1 MLIRKLLSPRTV
13 ALSAAL
19 AILVALFPAP
29 VAGESQAG
37 PTPPTLAEAE
47 KFMAEAEARLLK
59 LFVARDRA
67 QWVAATYITED
78 TETLAAQANELVI
91 AASMELA
98 QKATRFAALSLPAD
112 LARKMAL
119 LKSSQVLPAPSDA
132 AKREELTQ
140 IAAELE
146 GIYGRGKY
154 CPPDGSTGANGAQ
167 GPGAADCLDI
177 GQLSEILSTS
187 RDPKRLEMAWTG
199 WHTISRPMRAKYQ
212 RFVELA
218 NEGAGELGYAN
229 LGELWRS
236 KYDMPPD
243 AFVAELDRLW
253 GQVKP
258 LYDSLHCYVRA
269 RLTATY
275 GQDLVPPGKP
285 IPAQLLGNMW
295 AQQWGNIYDIV
306 KPANVVDTGYDLT
319 GRLKAKG
326 VDELGMVRYGEG
338 FFSSLG
344 FAKLP
349 ETFWTRSMFL
359 KPRDRDV
366 VCHASA
372 WDLDQK
378 DDLRIKMCIQV
389 NEEDFS
395 TIHHELGHNYYQRAY
410 NQQPTLFL
418 DSANDGFHEALGD
431 TVALSVTPAYLKT
444 LGLIDKEPP
453 AEADIALLLQKAL
466 DKVAFLP
473 FGLTIDKW
481 RWEVF
486 SGKVQPAHYNQAW
499 WDLKLK
505 YQGVVPPA
513 ARSEADF
520 DPGAKYHVPG
530 NTPYMRYF
538 LADVLQF
545 QFQRALC
552 KTAGQ
557 SSGQSGPLH
566 RCSIYG
572 SKAAGDR
579 LNAMM
584 EMGASKPWPDALEA
598 LTGERSMDASAI
610 LDYFAPLRTWLDQ
623 QNRGQ
628 VCGW

>member
-1 MLIRKLLSPRTV
+1 MRHLKSLSPGMVAFGAAFTFLTV
-13 ALSAAL
+13 
-19 AILVALFPAP
+19 LFPLAAHSAP
-29 VAGESQAG
+29 
-37 PTPPTLAEAE
+37 PPTAATAAPTTAPTAAEAE
-47 KFMAEAEARLLK
+47 AFMAGAEARLLK
-59 LFVARDRA
+59 LFIARDRA

-91 AASMELA
+91 AAAMELA
-98 QKATRFAALSLPAD
+98 QKATRFAGLQLPAE
-112 LARKMAL
+112 LERKMGL

-132 AKREELTQ
+132 AKRAELTQ
-140 IAAELE
+140 LAAELE
-146 GIYGRGKY
+146 GMYGRGKY
-154 CPPDGSTGANGAQ
+154 CPEGKADGS
-167 GPGAADCLDI
+167 DCMDL
-177 GQLSEILSTS
+177 GQLSDVLTTS
-187 RDPKRLEMAWTG
+187 RDPRELERAWTG
-199 WHTISRPMRAKYQ
+199 WHSISRPMRAKYQ
-212 RFVELA
+212 RFVELG

-236 KYDMPPD
+236 KYDMSPD
-243 AFVAELDRLW
+243 AFEAELDRLW

-269 RLTATY
+269 RLTEKY
-275 GQDLVPPGKP
+275 GKELVPPGKP

-295 AQQWGNIYDIV
+295 AQQWGGIYDLV
-306 KPANVVDTGYDLT
+306 KPKSVALPGFDLT
-319 GRLKAKG
+319 ERLQAKG

-344 FAKLP
+344 FEKLP
-349 ETFWTRSMFL
+349 ESFWKRSMFL

-372 WDLDQK
+372 WDIDQK
-378 DDLRIKMCIQV
+378 DDLRIKMCIQI

-410 NQQPTLFL
+410 NGLSTLFL

-444 LGLIDKEPP
+444 LGLIDQEPP
-453 AEADIALLLQKAL
+453 ADADIALLLQKAL

-486 SGKVQPAHYNQAW
+486 SGKVSPEHYNQAW
-499 WDLKLK
+499 WDLKLE

-520 DPGAKYHVPG
+520 DPGAKFHVPG

-545 QFQRALC
+545 QFHRALC
-552 KTAGQ
+552 QTAGY
-557 SSGQSGPLH
+557 SSDKSGPLH

-572 SKAAGDR
+572 SAAAGER

-584 EMGASKPWPDALEA
+584 EMGASKPWPEALQA
-598 LTGERSMDASAI
+598 LTGQSTMDASAI
-610 LDYFAPLRTWLDQ
+610 LDYFAPLQTWLDG
-623 QNRGQ
+623 QNKGQ

>member
-1 MLIRKLLSPRTV
+1 MPTRKPSQSGVAAVRALRLLPLALL
-13 ALSAAL
+13 ALSFLLPPSVFAAE
-19 AILVALFPAP
+19 PAAKP
-29 VAGESQAG
+29 AAATV
-37 PTPPTLAEAE
+37 AEAE

-59 LFVARDRA
+59 LFIARDRA
-67 QWVAATYITED
+67 QWIAATYITED

-98 QKATRFAALSLPAD
+98 QKATRFAGLKLPAA
-112 LARKMAL
+112 LARKIGL
-119 LKSSQVLPAPSDA
+119 LKSSQVLPAPADA

-140 IAAELE
+140 LAAELE
-146 GIYGRGKY
+146 GMYGRGKY
-154 CPPDGSTGANGAQ
+154 CPEGKSGD
-167 GPGAADCLDI
+167 DCLDL
-177 GQLSEILSTS
+177 GELSDILSSS
-187 RDPKRLEMAWTG
+187 RDPKQLEMAWTG
-199 WHTISRPMRAKYQ
+199 WHSISRPMRSKYQ

-218 NEGAGELGYAN
+218 NEGAAELGYRN

-236 KYDMPPD
+236 KYDMAPD

-269 RLTATY
+269 RLTETY
-275 GQDLVPPGKP
+275 GKELVPPGKP

-295 AQQWGNIYDIV
+295 AQQWGSIYDIV
-306 KPANVVDTGYDLT
+306 KPTNVVDTGYDLT
-319 GRLKAKG
+319 ARLQAKG

-344 FAKLP
+344 FEKLP
-349 ETFWTRSMFL
+349 ATFWTRSMFL

-378 DDLRIKMCIQV
+378 DDLRIKMCIQIT
-389 NEEDFS
+389 EDDFS

-410 NQQPTLFL
+410 NAQPTLFL

-444 LGLIDKEPP
+444 LGLIDSEPP
-453 AEADIALLLQKAL
+453 AEADVALLLQKAL

-473 FGLTIDKW
+473 FGLIIDKW
-481 RWEVF
+481 RWQVF
-486 SGKVQPAHYNQAW
+486 SGEVAPGNYNQAW
-499 WDLKLK
+499 WDLKRK
-505 YQGVVPPA
+505 YQGVAPPA
-513 ARSEADF
+513 TRSEADF
-520 DPGAKYHVPG
+520 DPGAKFHVPG

-545 QFQRALC
+545 QFHRALC
-552 KTAGQ
+552 QTAGY
-557 SSGQSGPLH
+557 SPEKSGPLH

-572 SKAAGDR
+572 SEKAGEK
-579 LNAMM
+579 LGAMM
-584 EMGASKPWPDALEA
+584 ALGASQPWPDALEA
-598 LTGERSMDASAI
+598 LTGQRQMDASAI
-610 LDYFAPLRTWLDQ
+610 LDYFAPLKTWLDA
-623 QNRGQ
+623 QNEGQ

>member
-1 MLIRKLLSPRTV
+1 MLTRKPSQSGVAAVRALRLLPLALL
-13 ALSAAL
+13 ALSFLLPPAVFAAE
-19 AILVALFPAP
+19 PAAKP
-29 VAGESQAG
+29 AAATV
-37 PTPPTLAEAE
+37 AEAE

-59 LFVARDRA
+59 LFIARDRA
-67 QWVAATYITED
+67 QWIAATYITED

-98 QKATRFAALSLPAD
+98 QKATRFAGLKLPAA
-112 LARKMAL
+112 LERKMGL
-119 LKSSQVLPAPSDA
+119 LKSSQVLPAPADA

-140 IAAELE
+140 LAAELE
-146 GIYGRGKY
+146 GMYGRGKY
-154 CPPDGSTGANGAQ
+154 CPEGKSGD
-167 GPGAADCLDI
+167 DCLDL
-177 GQLSEILSTS
+177 GELSDILSSS
-187 RDPKRLEMAWTG
+187 RDPKQLEMAWTG
-199 WHTISRPMRAKYQ
+199 WHSISRPMRSKYQ

-218 NEGAGELGYAN
+218 NEGAAELGYRN

-236 KYDMPPD
+236 KYDMAPD

-269 RLTATY
+269 RLTETY
-275 GQDLVPPGKP
+275 GKELVPPGKP

-295 AQQWGNIYDIV
+295 AQQWGSIYDIV
-306 KPANVVDTGYDLT
+306 KPTNVVDTGYDLT
-319 GRLKAKG
+319 ARLQAKG

-344 FAKLP
+344 FEKLP
-349 ETFWTRSMFL
+349 ATFWTRSMFL

-378 DDLRIKMCIQV
+378 DDLRIKMCIQIT
-389 NEEDFS
+389 EDDFS

-410 NQQPTLFL
+410 NTQPTLFL

-444 LGLIDKEPP
+444 LGLIDSEPP
-453 AEADIALLLQKAL
+453 AEADVALLLQKAL

-473 FGLTIDKW
+473 FGLIIDKW
-481 RWEVF
+481 RWQVF
-486 SGKVQPAHYNQAW
+486 SGEVAPGNYNQAW
-499 WDLKLK
+499 WDLKRK
-505 YQGVVPPA
+505 YQGVAPPA

-520 DPGAKYHVPG
+520 DPGAKFHVPG

-545 QFQRALC
+545 QFHRALC
-552 KTAGQ
+552 QTAGY
-557 SSGQSGPLH
+557 SPEKSGPLH

-572 SKAAGDR
+572 SEKAGEK
-579 LNAMM
+579 LGAMM
-584 EMGASKPWPDALEA
+584 ALGASQPWPDALEA
-598 LTGERSMDASAI
+598 LTGQRQMDASAI
-610 LDYFAPLRTWLDQ
+610 LDYFAPLKTWLDA
-623 QNRGQ
+623 QNEGQ

>member
-1 MLIRKLLSPRTV
+1 MRHPKPLSPGTV
-13 ALSAAL
+13 AFGAAFLFLMVIFPPAAHSAPPPASPT
-19 AILVALFPAP
+19 VA
-29 VAGESQAG
+29 
-37 PTPPTLAEAE
+37 PTIAEAE
-47 KFMAEAEARLLK
+47 TFMADAEARLLK
-59 LFVARDRA
+59 LYIARDRA
-67 QWVAATYITED
+67 QWVAATYITQD

-91 AASMELA
+91 AAAMELA
-98 QKATRFAALSLPAD
+98 QKATRFSALKLPAE
-112 LARKMAL
+112 LERKMGL

-140 IAAELE
+140 LAAELE
-146 GIYGRGKY
+146 GMYGRGKY
-154 CPPDGSTGANGAQ
+154 CPEGKTGD
-167 GPGAADCLDI
+167 DCLDL
-177 GQLSEILSTS
+177 GELSDILSSS
-187 RDPKRLEMAWTG
+187 RDPKQLEMAWTG

-212 RFVELA
+212 RFVELG

-236 KYDMPPD
+236 KYDMAPE
-243 AFVAELDRLW
+243 AFEAELDRLW

-269 RLTATY
+269 RLTEKY
-275 GQDLVPPGKP
+275 GKEIVPPGKP
-285 IPAQLLGNMW
+285 IPTQLLGNMW
-295 AQQWGNIYDIV
+295 AQQWGGIYDVV
-306 KPANVVDTGYDLT
+306 KPKSAVDPGFDLT
-319 GRLKAKG
+319 ERLKAKG

-349 ETFWTRSMFL
+349 ATFWERSMFL

-372 WDLDQK
+372 WDIDQK

-389 NEEDFS
+389 NEDDFS

-410 NQQPTLFL
+410 NAQSTLFL

-444 LGLIDKEPP
+444 LGLIDQQPP
-453 AEADIALLLQKAL
+453 ADADIALLLQRAL

-473 FGLTIDKW
+473 FGLVIDKW

-486 SGKVQPAHYNQAW
+486 SGKVPPAQYNQAW
-499 WDLKLK
+499 WDLKLR
-505 YQGVVPPA
+505 YQGVAPPA

-520 DPGAKYHVPG
+520 DPGAKFHVPG

-545 QFQRALC
+545 QFHRALC
-552 KTAGQ
+552 QTAGY
-557 SSGQSGPLH
+557 SSEKSGPLH
-566 RCSIYG
+566 RCSVYG
-572 SKAAGDR
+572 SAAAGEK
-579 LNAMM
+579 LASMM
-584 EMGASKPWPDALEA
+584 AMGASKPWPEALAA
-598 LTGERSMDASAI
+598 LTGQRSMDASAI
-610 LDYFAPLRTWLDQ
+610 LDYFAPLQVWLDS
-623 QNRGQ
+623 QNQGQ

>member
-1 MLIRKLLSPRTV
+1 MPTRNPSPSPMT
-13 ALSAAL
+13 ALAAAL
-19 AILVALFPAP
+19 AMLCALAAVP
-29 VAGESQAG
+29 VFADSHAE
-37 PTPPTLAEAE
+37 PTVAEATA
-47 KFMAEAEARLLK
+47 FMAEAEARLLK
-59 LFVARDRA
+59 LYVARDRA
-67 QWVAATYITED
+67 QWVAATYIIED
-78 TETLAAQANELVI
+78 TETLAAQANEAVI

-98 QKATRFAALSLPAD
+98 QKATRFSGLKLPAD
-112 LARKMAL
+112 LARKMTL
-119 LKSSQVLPAPSDA
+119 LKTSQVLPAPADA

-140 IAAELE
+140 LAAELE
-146 GIYGRGKY
+146 GMYGRGKF
-154 CPPDGSTGANGAQ
+154 CPAGKTGE
-167 GPGAADCLDI
+167 DCYDI
-177 GQLSEILSTS
+177 GELSDILATS
-187 RDPKRLEMAWTG
+187 RDPKALAAAWTQ
-199 WHTISRPMRAKYQ
+199 WHTISREMRPKYQ

-236 KYDMPPD
+236 KYDMAPD

-269 RLTATY
+269 RLAEQY
-275 GQDLVPPGKP
+275 GKEVVKPGEP

-295 AQQWGNIYDIV
+295 AQQWGTIYDVV
-306 KPANVVDTGYDLT
+306 KPRNVVDPGFDLAE
-319 GRLKAKG
+319 RLKAKKA
-326 VDELGMVRYGEG
+326 DELAMVRYGEG

-344 FAKLP
+344 FEKLP
-349 ETFWTRSMFL
+349 QTFWERSMFT

-378 DDLRIKMCIQV
+378 EDLRIKMCIQIT
-389 NEEDFS
+389 EDDFS

-410 NQQPTLFL
+410 NRQPTLFL

-431 TVALSVTPAYLKT
+431 TIALSVTPAYLKT
-444 LGLIDKEPP
+444 LGLIEKEPP
-453 AEADIALLLQKAL
+453 AEADIALLLQRAL

-486 SGKVQPAHYNQAW
+486 SGKIPPASYNQAW
-499 WDLKLK
+499 WDLKLE
-505 YQGVVPPA
+505 YQGIVPPA
-513 ARSEADF
+513 PRSEADF
-520 DPGAKYHVPG
+520 DPGAKFHVPG

-545 QFQRALC
+545 QFHRALC
-552 KTAGQ
+552 KTA
-557 SSGQSGPLH
+557 GQSGPLH

-572 SKAAGDR
+572 SEAAGDR
-579 LNAMM
+579 LDAMM
-584 EMGASKPWPDALEA
+584 QMGSSKPWPDALEA
-598 LTGERSMDASAI
+598 LTGQREMDASAI
-610 LDYFAPLRTWLDQ
+610 LDYFAPLQTWLDT
-623 QNRGQ
+623 QNKGQ

>member
-1 MLIRKLLSPRTV
+1 MPTRNPSPSPMT
-13 ALSAAL
+13 ALAAAL
-19 AILVALFPAP
+19 AMLCALAAVP
-29 VAGESQAG
+29 VFADSHAE
-37 PTPPTLAEAE
+37 PTVAEATA
-47 KFMAEAEARLLK
+47 FMAEAEARLLK
-59 LFVARDRA
+59 LYVARDRA
-67 QWVAATYITED
+67 QWVAATYIIED
-78 TETLAAQANELVI
+78 TETLAAQANEAVI

-98 QKATRFAALSLPAD
+98 QKATRFSGLKLPAD
-112 LARKMAL
+112 LARKMTL
-119 LKSSQVLPAPSDA
+119 LKTSQVLPAPADA

-140 IAAELE
+140 LAAELE
-146 GIYGRGKY
+146 GMYGRGKF
-154 CPPDGSTGANGAQ
+154 CPPGKTGE
-167 GPGAADCLDI
+167 DCYDI
-177 GQLSEILSTS
+177 GELSDILATS
-187 RDPKRLEMAWTG
+187 RDPKALAAAWTQ
-199 WHTISRPMRAKYQ
+199 WHTISREMRPKYQ

-236 KYDMPPD
+236 KYDMAPD

-269 RLTATY
+269 RLAEQY
-275 GQDLVPPGKP
+275 GKEVVKPGEP

-295 AQQWGNIYDIV
+295 AQQWGTIYDVV
-306 KPANVVDTGYDLT
+306 KPRNVVDPGFDLAE
-319 GRLKAKG
+319 RLKAKKA
-326 VDELGMVRYGEG
+326 DELAMVRYGEG

-344 FAKLP
+344 FEKLP
-349 ETFWTRSMFL
+349 QTFWERSMFT

-378 DDLRIKMCIQV
+378 EDLRIKMCIQIT
-389 NEEDFS
+389 EDDFS

-410 NQQPTLFL
+410 NRQPTLFL

-431 TVALSVTPAYLKT
+431 TIALSVTPAYLKT
-444 LGLIDKEPP
+444 LGLIEKEPP
-453 AEADIALLLQKAL
+453 AEADIALLLQRAL

-486 SGKVQPAHYNQAW
+486 SGKIPPASYNQAW
-499 WDLKLK
+499 WDLKLE
-505 YQGVVPPA
+505 YQGIVPPA
-513 ARSEADF
+513 PRSEADF
-520 DPGAKYHVPG
+520 DPGAKFHVPG

-545 QFQRALC
+545 QFHRALC
-552 KTAGQ
+552 KTA
-557 SSGQSGPLH
+557 GQSGPLH

-572 SKAAGDR
+572 SEAAGDR
-579 LNAMM
+579 LDAMM
-584 EMGASKPWPDALEA
+584 QMGSSKPWPDALEA
-598 LTGERSMDASAI
+598 LTGQREMDASAI
-610 LDYFAPLRTWLDQ
+610 LDYFAPLQTWLDT
-623 QNRGQ
+623 QNKGQ

>member
-1 MLIRKLLSPRTV
+1 MPTRKLLLPGTV
-13 ALSAAL
+13 ARCAAF
-19 AILVALFPAP
+19 AIFVALLPAP
-29 VAGESQAG
+29 VAGESQDK
-37 PTPPTLAEAE
+37 PTAAEAE

-91 AASMELA
+91 AAAMELA
-98 QKATRFAALSLPAD
+98 QKATRFAALQLPAD

-119 LKSSQVLPAPSDA
+119 LKSSQVLPAPADA

-140 IAAELE
+140 LAAELE
-146 GIYGRGKY
+146 GMYGRGKY
-154 CPPDGSTGANGAQ
+154 CPAEKATGSDTV
-167 GPGAADCLDI
+167 DCLDI
-177 GQLSEILSTS
+177 GQLSDILSTS
-187 RDPKRLEMAWTG
+187 RDPKELERAWTG
-199 WHTISRPMRAKYQ
+199 WHSISPPMRAKYQ
-212 RFVELA
+212 RFVELG
-218 NEGAGELGYAN
+218 NEGAQELGYAN

-236 KYDMPPD
+236 KYDMAPD

-253 GQVKP
+253 GQVRP

-269 RLTATY
+269 RLGEQY
-275 GQDLVPPGKP
+275 GNELVKPGAP
-285 IPAQLLGNMW
+285 IPAHLLGNMW
-295 AQQWGNIYDIV
+295 AQQWGSIYDIV
-306 KPANVVDTGYDLT
+306 KPKNVVDTGYDLT
-319 GRLKAKG
+319 ARLKAKG
-326 VDELGMVRYGEG
+326 IDELGMVRYGEA
-338 FFSSLG
+338 FFSALG

-349 ETFWTRSMFL
+349 ATFWTRSLFT

-372 WDLDQK
+372 WDVDQQ

-389 NEEDFS
+389 TEDDFS
-395 TIHHELGHNYYQRAY
+395 VIHHELGHNYYQRAY
-410 NQQPTLFL
+410 NSQPTLFL

-431 TVALSVTPAYLKT
+431 TIALSVTPAYLKT

-453 AEADIALLLQKAL
+453 AEADIALLLQRAL

-473 FGLTIDKW
+473 FGLIIDKW

-486 SGKVQPAHYNQAW
+486 SGAVQPSHYNQAW
-499 WDLKLK
+499 WDLKRK

-513 ARSEADF
+513 TRSEADF
-520 DPGAKYHVPG
+520 DPGAKYHVPA

-552 KTAGQ
+552 HAAGEK
-557 SSGQSGPLH
+557 GPLH

-572 SKAAGDR
+572 SQAAGEK

-584 EMGASKPWPDALEA
+584 AMGASKPWPEALEA

-610 LDYFAPLRTWLDQ
+610 LDYFAPLKSWLDE

>member
-1 MLIRKLLSPRTV
+1 MPTYRLSFFR
-13 ALSAAL
+13 AAAL
-19 AILVALFPAP
+19 GLLLALVAVASPVTAGAEAPAK
-29 VAGESQAG
+29 
-37 PTPPTLAEAE
+37 PTVAEAE
-47 KFMAEAEARLLK
+47 QFMAEAEARLLK
-59 LFVARDRA
+59 LYIARDRA
-67 QWVAATYITED
+67 QWVAATYITGD

-91 AASMELA
+91 AAAMELA
-98 QKATRFAALSLPAD
+98 QKATRFAGVKLPAE
-112 LARKMAL
+112 LERKMGL

-140 IAAELE
+140 LAAELE
-146 GIYGRGKY
+146 GMYGRGKY
-154 CPPDGSTGANGAQ
+154 CPPAK
-167 GPGAADCLDI
+167 PGECMDI
-177 GQLSEILSTS
+177 GQLSTVLTTS
-187 RDPKRLEMAWTG
+187 RDPKELETAWAG
-199 WHTISRPMRAKYQ
+199 WHSISRPMRGKYQ

-218 NEGAGELGYAN
+218 NEGAKELGYAN

-236 KYDMPPD
+236 KYDMQPD
-243 AFVAELDRLW
+243 AFAAELDRLW

-275 GQDLVPPGKP
+275 GKEVVPPGAP
-285 IPAQLLGNMW
+285 IPAHLLGNMW
-295 AQQWGNIYDIV
+295 AQQWGGIYDLV
-306 KPANVVDTGYDLT
+306 KPANAVLPGFDLT
-319 GRLKAKG
+319 TQLKAKG

-344 FAKLP
+344 FEKLP
-349 ETFWTRSMFL
+349 ATFWERSMFT

-372 WDLDQK
+372 WDIDQK
-378 DDLRIKMCIQV
+378 DDLRIKMCIEI

-410 NQQPTLFL
+410 NRKSTLFL

-431 TVALSVTPAYLKT
+431 TVALSVTPAYLKS

-453 AEADIALLLQKAL
+453 AEADIALLLQTAL

-486 SGKVQPAHYNQAW
+486 SGKIPPAQYNQAW
-499 WDLKLK
+499 WELKRK
-505 YQGVVPPA
+505 YQGVAPPA

-520 DPGAKYHVPG
+520 DPGAKFHVPG

-545 QFQRALC
+545 QFHRALC
-552 KTAGQ
+552 ETAGQ
-557 SSGQSGPLH
+557 KGPLH
-566 RCSIYG
+566 RCSIYD
-572 SKAAGDR
+572 SKAAGEK
-579 LNAMM
+579 LGAMM
-584 EMGASKPWPDALEA
+584 EMGSSRPWPEAMAA
-598 LTGERSMDASAI
+598 LTGERAMDASAI
-610 LDYFAPLRTWLDQ
+610 LDYFAPLQTWLTE
-623 QNRGQ
+623 QNKGQ

>member
-1 MLIRKLLSPRTV
+1 MPTRKPSQSGVAAVRALRLLPLALL
-13 ALSAAL
+13 ALSFLLPPSVFAAE
-19 AILVALFPAP
+19 PAAKP
-29 VAGESQAG
+29 AAATV
-37 PTPPTLAEAE
+37 AEAE

-59 LFVARDRA
+59 LFIARDRA
-67 QWVAATYITED
+67 QWIAATYITED

-98 QKATRFAALSLPAD
+98 QKATRFAGLKLPAA
-112 LARKMAL
+112 LERKMGL
-119 LKSSQVLPAPSDA
+119 LKSSQVLPAPADA

-140 IAAELE
+140 LAAELE
-146 GIYGRGKY
+146 GMYGRGKY
-154 CPPDGSTGANGAQ
+154 CPEGKSGD
-167 GPGAADCLDI
+167 DCLDL
-177 GQLSEILSTS
+177 GELSDILSSS
-187 RDPKRLEMAWTG
+187 RDPKQLEMAWTG
-199 WHTISRPMRAKYQ
+199 WHSISRPMRSKYQ

-218 NEGAGELGYAN
+218 NEGAAELGYRN

-236 KYDMPPD
+236 KYDMAPD

-269 RLTATY
+269 RLTETY
-275 GQDLVPPGKP
+275 GKELVPPGKP

-295 AQQWGNIYDIV
+295 AQQWGSIYDIV
-306 KPANVVDTGYDLT
+306 KPKNVVDPGYDLT
-319 GRLKAKG
+319 ARLQAKG

-344 FAKLP
+344 FEKLP
-349 ETFWTRSMFL
+349 DTFWTRSMFL

-372 WDLDQK
+372 WDVDQK
-378 DDLRIKMCIQV
+378 DDLRIKMCIQIT
-389 NEEDFS
+389 EDDFS

-410 NQQPTLFL
+410 NAQPTLFL

-444 LGLIDKEPP
+444 LGLIDSEPP
-453 AEADIALLLQKAL
+453 AEADVALLLQKAL

-473 FGLTIDKW
+473 FGLIIDKW
-481 RWEVF
+481 RWQVF
-486 SGKVQPAHYNQAW
+486 SGEVAPGNYNQAW
-499 WDLKLK
+499 WDLKRK
-505 YQGVVPPA
+505 YQGVAPPA

-545 QFQRALC
+545 QFHRALC
-552 KTAGQ
+552 QTAGY
-557 SSGQSGPLH
+557 SPEKSGPLH

-572 SKAAGDR
+572 SEKAGEK
-579 LNAMM
+579 LGAMM
-584 EMGASKPWPDALEA
+584 ALGASQPWPDALEA
-598 LTGERSMDASAI
+598 LTGQRQMDASAI
-610 LDYFAPLRTWLDQ
+610 LDYFAPLKTWLDA
-623 QNRGQ
+623 QNEGQ

>member
-1 MLIRKLLSPRTV
+1 MLTRKPSQSGVAAVRALRLLPLALL
-13 ALSAAL
+13 ALSFLLPPAVFAAE
-19 AILVALFPAP
+19 PAAKP
-29 VAGESQAG
+29 AAATV
-37 PTPPTLAEAE
+37 AEAE

-59 LFVARDRA
+59 LFIARDRA
-67 QWVAATYITED
+67 QWIAATYITED

-98 QKATRFAALSLPAD
+98 QRATRFAGLKLPAA
-112 LARKMAL
+112 LERKMGL
-119 LKSSQVLPAPSDA
+119 LKSSQVLPAPADA

-140 IAAELE
+140 LAAELE
-146 GIYGRGKY
+146 GMYGRGKY
-154 CPPDGSTGANGAQ
+154 CPEGKAGD
-167 GPGAADCLDI
+167 DCLDL
-177 GQLSEILSTS
+177 GELSDILSSS
-187 RDPKRLEMAWTG
+187 RDPKQLEMAWTG
-199 WHTISRPMRAKYQ
+199 WHSISRPMRSKYQ

-218 NEGAGELGYAN
+218 NEGAAELGYRN

-236 KYDMPPD
+236 KYDMAPD

-269 RLTATY
+269 RLTETY
-275 GQDLVPPGKP
+275 GKELVPPGKP

-295 AQQWGNIYDIV
+295 AQQWGSIYDIV
-306 KPANVVDTGYDLT
+306 KPTNVVDTGYDLT
-319 GRLKAKG
+319 ARLQAKG

-338 FFSSLG
+338 FFSSLA
-344 FAKLP
+344 FEKLP
-349 ETFWTRSMFL
+349 ATFWTRSMFL

-378 DDLRIKMCIQV
+378 DDLRIKMCIQIT
-389 NEEDFS
+389 EDDFS

-410 NQQPTLFL
+410 NTQPTLFL

-444 LGLIDKEPP
+444 LGLIDSEPP
-453 AEADIALLLQKAL
+453 AEADVALLLQKAL

-473 FGLTIDKW
+473 FGLIIDKW
-481 RWEVF
+481 RWQVF
-486 SGKVQPAHYNQAW
+486 SGEVAPGNYNQAW
-499 WDLKLK
+499 WDLKRK
-505 YQGVVPPA
+505 YQGVAPPA

-520 DPGAKYHVPG
+520 DPGAKFHVPG

-545 QFQRALC
+545 QFHRALC
-552 KTAGQ
+552 QTAGY
-557 SSGQSGPLH
+557 SPEKSGPLH

-572 SKAAGDR
+572 SEKAGEK
-579 LNAMM
+579 LGAMM
-584 EMGASKPWPDALEA
+584 ALGASQPWPDALEA
-598 LTGERSMDASAI
+598 LTGQRQMDASAI
-610 LDYFAPLRTWLDQ
+610 LDYFAPLKTWLDA
-623 QNRGQ
+623 QNEGQ

>member
-1 MLIRKLLSPRTV
+1 MSIRKTLETGAAAPGALRLLSCTLL
-13 ALSAAL
+13 ALGL
-19 AILVALFPAP
+19 LWP
-29 VAGESQAG
+29 VASQAAAKPAA
-37 PTPPTLAEAE
+37 PTVAEAE
-47 KFMAEAEARLLK
+47 TFMAEAEARLLK
-59 LFVARDRA
+59 LFIARDRA

-78 TETLAAQANELVI
+78 TETMAAQANELVI
-91 AASMELA
+91 AAAMELA
-98 QKATRFAALSLPAD
+98 QKATRFAGLKLPAE
-112 LARKMAL
+112 LERKMGL
-119 LKSSQVLPAPSDA
+119 LKSSQVLPAPADA

-140 IAAELE
+140 LAAELE
-146 GIYGRGKY
+146 GMYGRGKF
-154 CPPDGSTGANGAQ
+154 CPEGKTGD
-167 GPGAADCLDI
+167 DCLDL
-177 GQLSEILSTS
+177 GELSDILSSS
-187 RDPKRLEMAWTG
+187 RDPKQLEMAWTG
-199 WHTISRPMRAKYQ
+199 WHSIARPMRAKYQ

-218 NEGAGELGYAN
+218 NQGAVELGYRN

-243 AFVAELDRLW
+243 AFIAELDRLW

-258 LYDSLHCYVRA
+258 LYDSLHCYVRG
-269 RLTATY
+269 RLAEKY
-275 GQDLVPPGKP
+275 GAELVAPGKP

-295 AQQWGNIYDIV
+295 AQQWGGIYDLV
-306 KPANVVDTGYDLT
+306 KPQNVVDPGYDLT
-319 GRLKAKG
+319 SRLQAKG

-349 ETFWTRSMFL
+349 ETFWQRSMFV

-372 WDLDQK
+372 WDVDQK
-378 DDLRIKMCIQV
+378 DDLRIKMCIGI
-389 NEEDFS
+389 NEDDFS

-410 NQQPTLFL
+410 NEQPTLFL

-431 TVALSVTPAYLKT
+431 TVALSVTPAYLKK
-444 LGLIDKEPP
+444 LGLIDQEPP
-453 AEADIALLLQKAL
+453 ADADVALLLQTAL

-473 FGLTIDKW
+473 FGLIIDKW
-481 RWEVF
+481 RWQVF
-486 SGKVQPAHYNQAW
+486 SGEVPADRYNQAW
-499 WDLKLK
+499 WDLKRK
-505 YQGVVPPA
+505 YQGVAPPA

-545 QFQRALC
+545 QFHRALC
-552 KTAGQ
+552 RTA
-557 SSGQSGPLH
+557 GQSGPLH

-572 SKAAGDR
+572 SAAAGEK
-579 LNAMM
+579 LQAMM
-584 EMGASKPWPDALEA
+584 ALGASEPWPDALQA
-598 LTGERSMDASAI
+598 LTGERQMDATAI
-610 LDYFAPLRTWLDQ
+610 LDYFAPLQTWLDV
-623 QNRGQ
+623 QNKGQ